1 MPQIPKTENIE
12 ENNIALKISTMHPT
26 LHEGISTMHTTLQE
40 KFIEVQPTQV
50 LPPTQMMPP
59 TQEEIS
65 TMLHTLQYE
74 NSTMHPR
81 KCYKLKNQKTKLILR
96 WPPWR

>member
-1 MPQIPKTENIE
+1 MYDFTLQKEIITMHLTLEEEISMIPPTNMMPQIPKTENIE

-50 LPPTQMMPP
+50 L
-59 TQEEIS
+59 
-65 TMLHTLQYE
+65 
-74 NSTMHPR
+74 HPDDAPHPGR
-81 KCYKLKNQKTKLILR
+81 N
-96 WPPWR
+96 